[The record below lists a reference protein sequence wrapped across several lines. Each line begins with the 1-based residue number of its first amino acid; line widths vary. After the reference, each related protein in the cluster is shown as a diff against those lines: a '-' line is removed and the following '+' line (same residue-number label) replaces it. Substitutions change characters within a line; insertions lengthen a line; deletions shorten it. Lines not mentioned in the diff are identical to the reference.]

1 MHVLHVVS
9 YWAASFQQSEGYAR
23 NLTVLMKLNAKNV
36 IFEAL
41 SRCWCYYS
49 KKGSSFYLK
58 MTATHTN
65 SQTVQC

>member
-1 MHVLHVVS
+1 MHVVHVVPYS
-9 YWAASFQQSEGYAR
+9 AASFQQSEGYAR

-58 MTATHTN
+58 MTATLKH
-65 SQTVQC
+65 SQRVQH